1 MVFFDLENPSLQ
13 QSYEIDILQGATISI
28 AYSFFCTGLKPC
40 ICMLSKSQF
49 RQLHDNLQIFV
60 DMPKNFRIQ

>member
-28 AYSFFCTGLKPC
+28 AYIFFVL
-40 ICMLSKSQF
+40 
-49 RQLHDNLQIFV
+49 V
-60 DMPKNFRIQ
+60 